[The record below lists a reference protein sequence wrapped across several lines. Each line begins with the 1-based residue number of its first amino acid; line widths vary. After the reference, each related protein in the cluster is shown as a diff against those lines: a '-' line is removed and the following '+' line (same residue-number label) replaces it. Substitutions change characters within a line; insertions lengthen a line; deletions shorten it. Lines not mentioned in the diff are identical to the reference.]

1 MKRPGPIRVCAEC
14 GREREHEAHGLCR
27 TCYTRWRRRA
37 ALAAGRVP
45 RIAARVQDY
54 AEVRSLGET
63 RETACARLGISVRT
77 AVRYEGLL
85 RSGWRPPGWEEWL
98 PDARRWVQ
106 RLAADTPGTP
116 LGAP

>member
-1 MKRPGPIRVCAEC
+1 
-14 GREREHEAHGLCR
+14 
-27 TCYTRWRRRA
+27 
-37 ALAAGRVP
+37 
-45 RIAARVQDY
+45 
-54 AEVRSLGET
+54 
-63 RETACARLGISVRT
+63 
-77 AVRYEGLL
+77 VRYEGLL